1 MRGVIGEKMFQ
12 EFRKFILRGNVVDLA
27 VGVIIGAAF
36 NGVVQALVS
45 MITQLLPSQG
55 GKFAS
60 SHFHMLGKDIVY
72 GAFVNA
78 LISFVLIAAVVFFLV
93 VQPINK
99 LTELSMKNKDTEEPT
114 TKKCPECLSVIP
126 IDARRCKFCT
136 SKLEAAKA

>member
-1 MRGVIGEKMFQ
+1 MFK

-99 LTELSMKNKDTEEPT
+99 LTELAMKNKDTDEPT

-126 IDARRCKFCT
+126 LDARRCKFCT

>member
-1 MRGVIGEKMFQ
+1 MFK

-36 NGVVQALVS
+36 NNVVQSLVS

-60 SHFHMLGKDIVY
+60 SHFHLFGQDIVY
-72 GAFVNA
+72 GTFVNA

-93 VQPINK
+93 VQPVNK
-99 LTELSMKNKDTEEPT
+99 LTEITMKNKDTEEPT
-114 TKKCPECLSVIP
+114 TKKCEYCLSVIP
-126 IDARRCKFCT
+126 KDATRCKYCT
-136 SKLEAAKA
+136 SKLDTGKT

>member
-1 MRGVIGEKMFQ
+1 MFK

-36 NGVVQALVS
+36 NGVVQSLVS

-60 SHFHMLGKDIVY
+60 AHFHLLGKDIVY

-78 LISFVLIAAVVFFLV
+78 LISFLLIALVVFFLV

-99 LTELSMKNKDTEEPT
+99 LTEFAMKNKDTGEPT
-114 TKKCPECLSVIP
+114 TKKCEFCLSVIP
-126 IDARRCKFCT
+126 AEASRCKYCT
-136 SKLEAAKA
+136 SKLSAEKA